1 MRVVSLYM
9 IYNKIKSMRIIFFS
23 IVALFF
29 SENIYGQGCCSGGSG
44 SPIAGG
50 ASQGVLLD
58 RQMEISS
65 NFQYISSDQFKA
77 KNKDTAK
84 LFDNY
89 NSKYIY
95 TKIAYGVTKDLTV
108 SIESGYFVNKTQIGF
123 NKIDTLHSSGV
134 GDLIIFP
141 RYDILNRTTESK
153 RVEITL
159 GLGYKIPIGKYNDS
173 TLVYS
178 NPITG
183 QKTFTTLPPLVQ
195 PTNGS
200 QDIIFYAFFFR
211 GFPKNNFRIF
221 ANTLYIKKGWNS
233 LGEKFGDYASIGV
246 FAGKTF
252 FKKLGVTFQIKG
264 ETVGRMQFDKN
275 IDMLALYNVDV
286 KSTGNKKI
294 SFVPQ
299 VSYSYK
305 SFTVFALGEF
315 PLYEYVYG
323 VQVSAQHQFT
333 AGVSYRFFTYKSL
346 IPANG
351 EAVYVCPMNCE
362 GSQSST
368 PDKCKICGM
377 ELVKKKN

>member
-1 MRVVSLYM
+1 MRF
-9 IYNKIKSMRIIFFS
+9 IIFTA
-23 IVALFF
+23 VLLFASAAVF
-29 SENIYGQGCCSGGSG
+29 AQGCCSGGSG

-65 NFQYISSDQFKA
+65 NFQYIGSDKFKA
-77 KNKDTAK
+77 KDKDTAR
-84 LFDNY
+84 LFDSY
-89 NSKYIY
+89 SSRYLY

-108 SIESGYFVNKTQIGF
+108 SVESGYFINKTQIGL
-123 NKIDTLHSSGV
+123 NKFDTLHSSGF

-159 GLGYKIPIGKYNDS
+159 GLGYKIPLGKYNDS
-173 TLVYS
+173 TLVYT
-178 NPITG
+178 NPTTG
-183 QKTFTTLPPLVQ
+183 HRVFTTLPPMVQ

-211 GFPKNNFRIF
+211 GFPLHNFRLF
-221 ANTLYIKKGWNS
+221 ANTLYIRKGWNA
-233 LGEKFGDYASIGV
+233 LGEKFGDYSSIGL

-252 FKKLGVTFQIKG
+252 FKKLGVTLQLKG
-264 ETVGRMQFDKN
+264 EMIGKMQYDKN
-275 IDMLALYNVDV
+275 IDMLAFYNVDV
-286 KSTGNKKI
+286 NSTGNKKI

-299 VSYSYK
+299 ISYSCK
-305 SFTVFALGEF
+305 SFTIFALGEF
-315 PLYEYVYG
+315 PLYEYVNG

-346 IPANG
+346 IPNSN
-351 EAVYVCPMNCE
+351 ETVYVCPMDCE
-362 GSQSST
+362 GSASNT
-368 PDKCKICGM
+368 PGKCKICGM
-377 ELVKKKN
+377 TLVENKK